1 MADAEDSEGAEGA
14 AGTES
19 AVGAEGAAR
28 CGDRQPQARATG
40 GARFAVS
47 SASAVVALAVPLFL
61 VLGAAWGMAY
71 PTYRG
76 TLLTGGAVSVAAPQG
91 GEFSSWITLVLGTG
105 ALAAALAIGFFLRL
119 GRARGVTMQVWLAL
133 VSGAGGLIAY
143 ECGVGLARWRAPV
156 PDPHAVRPGDTV
168 EVLAAVGLGAPV
180 SLLFPA
186 FMAALAYW
194 SCLVVAPGDA
204 EERRAEA
211 PATPRDYNRGA
222 ETQL

>member
-1 MADAEDSEGAEGA
+1 MADAEDSGDAVGTENAEGT
-14 AGTES
+14 G
-19 AVGAEGAAR
+19 VAAR
-28 CGDRQPQARATG
+28 RGDRQPQGRATG
-40 GARFAVS
+40 SARSAVS
-47 SASAVVALAVPLFL
+47 AASAVVALAVPLFL
-61 VLGAAWGMAY
+61 ALGAAWGMAY

-76 TLLTGGAVSVAAPQG
+76 TLLTGGAVSVAAAQG
-91 GEFSSWITLVLGTG
+91 GEFSSWIVLVLGSG

-143 ECGVGLARWRAPV
+143 ECGVGLARWRTPV
-156 PDPHAVRPGDTV
+156 PDPHAVGPGDTV